1 LALFKILKG
10 SSANLSS
17 QAIREGYCY
26 VTTDEG
32 KMYIDISDKERICLQ
47 ADNTA
52 HADKADTADKLSYK
66 RLINGV
72 EFDGSSDIYFYGTCS
87 TAKGTAA
94 KTVTLQSGSSFVLKT
109 GVTIAVKFT
118 NANTIANPTLNVNNT
133 GAKPIYRYGT
143 TAASTG
149 DTTTGWR
156 AGSVLLLTYDG
167 TGWIRHFWENTNTV
181 PAGYCTTAADTAAKT
196 ATCTDYALKTNS
208 YLHLIIKTANTS
220 KTALTLNVNGKGA
233 KPIYINGAAS
243 STSNYT
249 LPAGSYITFYNG
261 TNYYIRTDGKLPGSI
276 ESATTAN
283 SLGSMTVGN
292 A

>member
-1 LALFKILKG
+1 
-10 SSANLSS
+10 
-17 QAIREGYCY
+17 
-26 VTTDEG
+26 
-32 KMYIDISDKERICLQ
+32 MYIDISDKERICLQ

-133 GAKPIYRYGT
+133 GAKPIYCYGT